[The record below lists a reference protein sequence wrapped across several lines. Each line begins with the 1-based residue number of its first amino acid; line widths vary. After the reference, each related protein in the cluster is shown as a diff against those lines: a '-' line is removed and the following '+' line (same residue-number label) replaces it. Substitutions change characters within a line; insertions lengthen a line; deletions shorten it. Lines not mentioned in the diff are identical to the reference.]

1 MSNEQANV
9 TISVVIDEET
19 RRWLLA
25 QAEAKDRSVSWLVR
39 TIISEYREK
48 QDKLPSPR
56 PLPLPGNDY

>member
-1 MSNEQANV
+1 MSNAQV
-9 TISVVIDEET
+9 TISVVVDEET

-48 QDKLPSPR
+48 QDNLPHPR

>member
-9 TISVVIDEET
+9 TISVVVDEET

-39 TIISEYREK
+39 TIITEYREK
-48 QDKLPSPR
+48 QGKLPPLAQR
-56 PLPLPGNDY
+56 PAGQ

>member
-1 MSNEQANV
+1 MSNAQV
-9 TISVVIDEET
+9 TISVVVDEET

-48 QDKLPSPR
+48 QDKLPSP
-56 PLPLPGNDY
+56 PWPNVLPGNDY